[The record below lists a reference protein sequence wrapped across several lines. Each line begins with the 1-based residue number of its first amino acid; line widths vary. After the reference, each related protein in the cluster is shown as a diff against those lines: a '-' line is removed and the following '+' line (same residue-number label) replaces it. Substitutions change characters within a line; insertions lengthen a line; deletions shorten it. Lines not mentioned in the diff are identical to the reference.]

1 MEKSLKLALVQT
13 DNTWENINKNLE
25 NLTLKLNLISNDVD
39 VIVLPELFSTGFTMN
54 ANAVAENMEGKAVL
68 WMLKQA
74 EIKDALL
81 IGSLL
86 ISENNIFYNRL
97 VVAFPNGRIEYY
109 DKRHLFS
116 YAKEDHVFNPGK
128 EKLIFEYKNFKICP
142 LICYDLRFPVW
153 ARNTE
158 NYDLLIYV
166 ANWPNARIFAWET
179 LLKARAIENL
189 CYVVGVNRVGIDNNN
204 LVYSGHS
211 AVYNTMGETLLDFE
225 TGKQDIKTITL
236 QKNHIIETRNK
247 FRFLD
252 DRDEFEIK

>member
-1 MEKSLKLALVQT
+1 M
-13 DNTWENINKNLE
+13 
-25 NLTLKLNLISNDVD
+25 
-39 VIVLPELFSTGFTMN
+39 
-54 ANAVAENMEGKAVL
+54 
-68 WMLKQA
+68 
-74 EIKDALL
+74 
-81 IGSLL
+81 
-86 ISENNIFYNRL
+86 
-97 VVAFPNGRIEYY
+97 
-109 DKRHLFS
+109 
-116 YAKEDHVFNPGK
+116 
-128 EKLIFEYKNFKICP
+128 
-142 LICYDLRFPVW
+142 RFPVW

-225 TGKQDIKTITL
+225 SDKQDIKTITL

-252 DRDEFEIK
+252 DRDEFEIE